1 MNFYADVLKPI
12 LFRFDAETAHHLAL
26 AGLRAGGPFP
36 RALGAMFGGAPPE
49 VARRVGGIRFPNPV
63 GLAAGMD
70 KNAVALPAWE
80 ALGFGF
86 AEVGTITALPQPGN
100 PKPRLFR
107 YPDLDALVNRF
118 GFNNDGAE
126 VVADRLA
133 RLRDAGR
140 WPSIPVGVNIGKSK
154 VTDLADAP
162 GDYQASFE
170 ALREFGD
177 YFVVNVSSPNTPG
190 LRDLQHVDSLRA
202 IMDALRDVDATKPI
216 FVKLA
221 PDLEVAQLDPLV
233 DIAGIS
239 GFVATNTSLD
249 HSALPPDRDETGG
262 LSGAPITT
270 KAHALLAALADR
282 TDLPIIASGGIMTGA
297 DARARL
303 DAGADL
309 VQIYTG
315 FVYHG
320 PGLIREITKS
330 C

>member
-1 MNFYADVLKPI
+1 MNVYTDVLKPI

-26 AGLRAGGPFP
+26 AGLRAGGRFP
-36 RALGAMFGGAPPE
+36 GPLGAMFGGAAPQA
-49 VARRVGGIRFPNPV
+49 ARRVCGIRFPNPV

-107 YPDLDALVNRF
+107 YPDLDALINRF

-126 VVADRLA
+126 VVADRLT

-140 WPSIPVGVNIGKSK
+140 WPDIPVGVNIGKSK
-154 VTDLADAP
+154 VTELADAP
-162 GDYQASFE
+162 ADYRSSFA

-190 LRDLQHVDSLRA
+190 LRDLQHVDALRA
-202 IMDALRDVDATKPI
+202 IMSELRAVDATKPI

-221 PDLEVAQLDPLV
+221 PDLDPAQLDPLV
-233 DIAGIS
+233 GVPGIS

-249 HSALPPDRDETGG
+249 HSILPADRDEVGG
-262 LSGAPITT
+262 LSGAPITV
-270 KAHALLAALADR
+270 KAQSIYAELSAR
-282 TDLPIIASGGIMTGA
+282 TDLPVIASGGIMSRD
-297 DARARL
+297 DAKARF

-320 PGLIREITKS
+320 PNLIREI
-330 C
+330 CR